1 MEAAGAHQK
10 AAEPVPCCPDQ
21 EAGERLWQHVREEA
35 ARDAQ
40 EEPLLSS
47 FLYASIL
54 AHDSFPVCLA
64 FVLSA
69 RLADTTLLPTE
80 LFEVFSGTLA
90 SRPEIVAAAL
100 ADLAAV
106 RQRDPACRAYS
117 QALLYFKGYHA
128 LQTQRIAHALW
139 GAGRRMMATALQ
151 ARCNEVFAVDIH
163 PAARI
168 GRGVLLDHGTGVV
181 VGATAVV
188 GDNVSILQ
196 NVTLGGTGKESGD
209 RHPKI
214 GDYIAAGSLVLK
226 PVPAHTMVAGSPA
239 REVGRLT
246 GLPAI
251 RMEQWTECAK
261 QAERAAEREA
271 AAAVSAVPFEYEI

>member
-1 MEAAGAHQK
+1 M
-10 AAEPVPCCPDQ
+10 
-21 EAGERLWQHVREEA
+21 
-35 ARDAQ
+35 
-40 EEPLLSS
+40 
-47 FLYASIL
+47 YASIL

-100 ADLAAV
+100 ADMAAV

-214 GDYIAAGSLVLK
+214 GDYVLIGASATVLGNIRVGDGAQIAAGSLVLK

-271 AAAVSAVPFEYEI
+271 AAAVSAVAFEYDI